1 MNKLKLCCHAFK
13 WIFHLVLEQI
23 SKLINFENSANPE
36 IPELGMG
43 KRTSCGRVGLSTGC
57 DVKKKKKE
65 KENYLMLL
73 NLSVAN
79 SRFSM
84 PYITAKG
91 RRVPSFLM

>member
-1 MNKLKLCCHAFK
+1 M
-13 WIFHLVLEQI
+13 EQI
-23 SKLINFENSANPE
+23 SKLKSFENSANPE

-57 DVKKKKKE
+57 DVKKKK
-65 KENYLMLL
+65 ENYLMLL

-84 PYITAKG
+84 PYITTQG
-91 RRVPSFLM
+91 RRAPSFLMQKN